1 MEKIRSI
8 LNEFESISLNEMD
21 KVALLDRLD
30 TKFVFRAE
38 MLPNVFEKMK
48 IYYRV
53 LDINGTRLNK
63 YETLYYDTP
72 DLELYLKHYYGRV
85 NRYKVRFRKY
95 VGSALSYFEIKF
107 KNNKGRTL
115 KSRVKRPD
123 IEQTIQGKSEKL
135 LKEKTHYQ
143 PHNLSPV
150 LWNNFY
156 RITFVSKTA
165 PERLTIDLDLQ
176 FKNDA
181 RSVDLPRLIIAE
193 LKHNRSLVP
202 SAFISIM
209 KQCKIKQDSISKYC
223 LGVLTL
229 FKNIKRN
236 NFKRNLTTINKI
248 CYENAAQ
255 FI

>member
-1 MEKIRSI
+1 
-8 LNEFESISLNEMD
+8 MD

-30 TKFVFRAE
+30 TKFVFKSE
-38 MLPNVFEKMK
+38 MLPDVLEKMK

-53 LDINGTRLNK
+53 LDINGTRINK

-72 DLELYLKHYYGRV
+72 DFELYLKHYYGRV
-85 NRYKVRFRKY
+85 NRHKVRFRKY

-123 IEQTIQGKSEKL
+123 IEQTIQDKSEKL
-135 LKEKTHYQ
+135 LKEKTPYQ
-143 PHNLSPV
+143 SGNLSPI

-176 FKNDA
+176 FKNNDIL
-181 RSVDLPRLIIAE
+181 VELPKLIIAE
-193 LKHNRSLVP
+193 LKHNRSSVP
-202 SAFISIM
+202 SSFISIM
-209 KQCKIKQDSISKYC
+209 KQSKIKQDSISKYC
-223 LGVLTL
+223 LGVLAL

-248 CYENAAQ
+248 CYENTTQ